1 VDYLIFITL
10 VGVLTLQGLYLA
22 RRVWLSWED
31 VREDSILL
39 FVLYTSF
46 FWALT
51 PAYVA
56 LLTDSLD
63 IFNFGYELEVWSLGL
78 LLDVVFFSVFILVYS
93 RRRVEI
99 RADRIADAFRRTPYP
114 LQFLVL
120 ILVIAGCG
128 YALLM
133 GPWTTGGYGD
143 VGLYVKEE
151 LTNEMFTI
159 GGVQQA
165 IYLGILVPAICVLLF
180 YVPRQRLPKW
190 MFLLVGLCFG
200 LVLIEAISSGI
211 RSRLVDVLLAVVGCM
226 LVRGYRK
233 RALAYLI
240 VGGVLLAVLS
250 APIVSLRSDSTL
262 YGSLSPLQ
270 RAGAVFQSSGN
281 ESGSQGGIVLWASTF
296 LVRLASVQDGGILAS
311 ETAKSGE
318 YAYFRPFVGSIVG
331 LIPRYLWHSKPLPL
345 SRDGTVE
352 GLPWYLVMAY
362 RDEPWNNGSVST
374 SGIAY
379 WQFGWIGV
387 FATAAIGAWIVT
399 WLARIAFRGGI
410 VGLFLFLSYSMM
422 IHFRFPVGVDE
433 TLMVLVQM
441 IVPFIV
447 LRALYLQFAGESKR
461 KLAQPP
467 PAD

>member
-1 VDYLIFITL
+1 VEYPIFVTL
-10 VGVLTLQGLYLA
+10 VGVLTLQGIYLA
-22 RRVWLSWED
+22 RWVWLSWETF
-31 VREDSILL
+31 REDSILL
-39 FVLYTSF
+39 FVLYSSF
-46 FWALT
+46 FWGLA

-63 IFNFGYELEVWSLGL
+63 IFNFGYEPRVWSLGL
-78 LLDVVFFSVFILVYS
+78 FLDIVFFSVFMLVY
-93 RRRVEI
+93 RRR
-99 RADRIADAFRRTPYP
+99 RAETRAERIADAFRRTPYP
-114 LQFLVL
+114 LHFLML
-120 ILVIAGCG
+120 IFVFAGCG

-143 VGLYVKEE
+143 VGLYVKED
-151 LTNEMFTI
+151 LTSEMFTI

-165 IYLGILVPAICVLLF
+165 IYLGILIPAICILLF
-180 YVPRQRLPKW
+180 YVPRKRLPKW
-190 MFLLVGLCFG
+190 VFLLVGLCFG
-200 LVLIEAISSGI
+200 FVLVEAISSGI
-211 RSRLVDVLLAVVGCM
+211 RGRIVDVLLAVVSCM

-233 RALAYLI
+233 RAMLYLAL
-240 VGGVLLAVLS
+240 GGVFLALLS
-250 APIVSLRSDSTL
+250 APIVALRSDSKL
-262 YGSLSPLQ
+262 YGSLSPAE
-270 RAGAVFQSSGN
+270 RAKAVFQSWGSD
-281 ESGSQGGIVLWASTF
+281 SGSQGGIMLWASTF

-311 ETAKSGE
+311 ETSKSGE
-318 YAYFRPFVGSIVG
+318 FAYFRPFVGSLFG
-331 LIPRYLWHSKPLPL
+331 LVPRYIWHDKPLPL

-387 FATAAIGAWIVT
+387 FATAAIGAWIVI

-433 TLMVLVQM
+433 TLMIFVQM
-441 IVPFIV
+441 MVPFIV
-447 LRALYLQFAGESKR
+447 LRALYLQFAGESR
-461 KLAQPP
+461 RRLPE
-467 PAD
+467 PAPAN